1 MHFTINDHI
10 PADFPPDTRVWI
22 YQSNRLFTLQEAF
35 ELENRLQQFAESWT
49 SHGVPVRGYAN
60 LFFGRFIL
68 IMADET
74 GHNVSGC
81 SIDSSVRLIK
91 NIEQQFGVDLFNR
104 QLLAFWINEKVEV
117 IPMQQLSYA
126 LANGLI
132 SAETLFFNNT
142 VLTKS
147 DLQER
152 WIIPVKESWVFKR
165 MG

>member
-1 MHFTINDHI
+1 MHFNLNDHI
-10 PADFPPDTRVWI
+10 PADFPAEARVWI
-22 YQSNRLFTLQEAF
+22 YQANRLFTPTETVSLNIRLQEF
-35 ELENRLQQFAESWT
+35 TESWT

-74 GHNVSGC
+74 GHSVSGC

-117 IPMQQLSYA
+117 IPMQQVSNA
-126 LANGLI
+126 LANGQI
-132 SAETLFFNNT
+132 QPDTLFFNNT
-142 VLTKS
+142 ILTKS
-147 DLQER
+147 DLDEK
-152 WIIPVKESWVFKR
+152 WIIPVHESWISRK
-165 MG
+165 MS